1 MMTNEELSEK
11 AVEMAADVF
20 EIRLSYQKEDM
31 DLLEERIFPVLE
43 KMIAEGKINEMGADN
58 LAAFFGAYLGELILR
73 SFAAELGYAWLDE
86 EDGPPRIV
94 CGANKFN
101 PLAKVRKRLN
111 QGSGDDIRPFYE
123 VCQKVAQGG
132 FQ

>member
-1 MMTNEELSEK
+1 MTIEELSEK

-43 KMIAEGKINEMGADN
+43 KMIADGRINEMGADN

-86 EDGPPRIV
+86 EDSPPRIV

>member
-1 MMTNEELSEK
+1 MTIEELSEK

-73 SFAAELGYAWLDE
+73 SFAAELGYAWHDE

-94 CGANKFN
+94 CGTNKFN

-111 QGSGDDIRPFYE
+111 QGSGDDIRPFYD

>member
-1 MMTNEELSEK
+1 MTIEELSEK

-73 SFAAELGYAWLDE
+73 SFAAELGYAWDAGS
-86 EDGPPRIV
+86 EDAPPRIV

>member
-1 MMTNEELSEK
+1 MTIEELSEK

-43 KMIAEGKINEMGADN
+43 KMIADGRINEMGADN